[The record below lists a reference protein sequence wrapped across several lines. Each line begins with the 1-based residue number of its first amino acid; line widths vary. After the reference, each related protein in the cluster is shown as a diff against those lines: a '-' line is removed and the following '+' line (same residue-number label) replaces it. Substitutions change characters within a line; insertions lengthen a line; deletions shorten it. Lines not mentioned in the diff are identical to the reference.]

1 MKLAWDFMKLMRTW
15 FCAKSLVRTSE
26 EGGAVDSVETFE
38 EENMLLD
45 LGRDV
50 STESLKVRKGDV
62 TLLWRVGNIL
72 LQGGSKK
79 HARFDLI
86 TVV

>member
-45 LGRDV
+45 LGRNV
-50 STESLKVRKGDV
+50 STESLTSVCALV
-62 TLLWRVGNIL
+62 EA
-72 LQGGSKK
+72 S
-79 HARFDLI
+79 
-86 TVV
+86 